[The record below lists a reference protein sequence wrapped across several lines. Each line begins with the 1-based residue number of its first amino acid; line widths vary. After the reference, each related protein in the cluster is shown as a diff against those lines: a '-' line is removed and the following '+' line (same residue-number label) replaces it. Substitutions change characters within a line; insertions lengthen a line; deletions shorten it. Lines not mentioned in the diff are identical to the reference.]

1 MAEEVYPVAPGTPQI
16 QLAPPTHVVRRK
28 VGLGVPGPRDVVEAC
43 AGAVAGASAS
53 ALFIG
58 SMSGTARF
66 VGAMISGIMG
76 TYFAATSPVGTLP
89 SEVGLGMFATSA
101 AYMYYQLFGQLV

>member
-1 MAEEVYPVAPGTPQI
+1 MAAQEGI
-16 QLAPPTHVVRRK
+16 QLTPPTHVVRRK
-28 VGLGVPGPRDVVEAC
+28 AGLGVPGPRDVVEAC

-66 VGAMISGIMG
+66 VGAMITGALG
-76 TYFAATSPVGTLP
+76 TYFAATSPIGTIP
-89 SEVGLGMFATSA
+89 SEVGMGMFSTSA
-101 AYMYYQLFGQLV
+101 AYMYYQLFGQLE